1 MFHRFI
7 QAAMLCTGVLAGAQ
21 CVLAQRAPLPPGN
34 ATPANPVAPTAP
46 PTTPKPL
53 NIRAPIAPPPFII
66 SQGAERAIELKT
78 LRLSSEVSGGMA
90 QTTVEMVFFNP
101 NNRNLEGNLQFPL
114 FDGQQISAFA
124 LDIEGKLR
132 PAVPVEKAKGQQIFE
147 EIERRN
153 VDPGLLEATQ
163 GNNFKLRI
171 FPIPAKGTRTVR
183 IQYTEALA
191 RQGKNWA
198 LRLPLAYGERW
209 QEFELDLALHDLDAA
224 PQANN
229 TGALRD
235 LAFAKSGKLYSAH
248 AKKASFAMKG
258 EINLLIP
265 ASIAPKV
272 YTQQKDDETWFMAEV
287 PVASTRT
294 ARTMSK
300 QIGLLWDSSNSAAR
314 RDAEAELAELDRY
327 FKVIGNGEVRLTRL
341 RDVAEDG
348 GTFKVVNGN
357 WASLRQALQKTVYDG
372 ASNLTGWQPVA
383 AIQEY
388 LLVSDG
394 LHNYGSQ
401 PFPALG
407 AGQRLYALTGSG
419 EADAAR
425 LAGWAEATGG
435 KLAQVNPQKPGAAA
449 ESLTSEGLH
458 LDQAGGSGLK
468 DLQFESREAQNGLL
482 RIAGKLTERA
492 GTQPLVLNLTL
503 SKNGKPQTMQV
514 NIDAKAAPHPFAG
527 NLWASYKLRQLQ
539 ADAELHRAEIRR
551 IGQQF
556 GLATRETSLLVLD
569 RLDDYVRY
577 DVAAPQELAA
587 AVDALKMAA
596 GKQKQQQKQKHM
608 ENVVTLFQR
617 KIEWWNKDFPK
628 GDPVK
633 IAPAAE
639 KGGLRVEVAGSHT
652 GEARRSVAAEAN
664 SMPQLAPSAARPMP
678 APPPSAP
685 APVMAMAM
693 REAPGAS
700 PKIAGNGGDNA
711 PRLEAAITLKKW
723 TSNAPYI
730 ARFKAASSEQL
741 YDMYLDEKPGYLSS
755 SAFYL
760 DAADMLLDKGQRML
774 GLRVLSN
781 LAEMDLENRA
791 LLRILGYRLLQAG
804 DAHAAIPIF
813 EKVAR
818 LAPEEPQSFRDLGLA
833 LAADKQYQK
842 AVDQFNEVVE
852 RVWDGRF
859 PEIENIVLAE
869 MNAIIALS
877 GEKLDLSRIDPRL
890 IKNLPLDLRVIMT
903 WDADNSDMDLWV
915 TDPNGERCFYSHPL
929 TYQGGRMSRDFT
941 GGYGPE
947 EFSLKLAKP
956 GKYKI
961 ETNFYGNR
969 QQVLAGATT
978 LQVKLTT
985 GFGTDKQKEQLLTL
999 RLTDA
1004 KETVFVGEFEVK

>member
-1 MFHRFI
+1 MFQRFM
-7 QAAMLCTGVLAGAQ
+7 QAALLCTGVLGLSVQ
-21 CVLAQRAPLPPGN
+21 VLAQRAPVAPI
-34 ATPANPVAPTAP
+34 APTAP
-46 PTTPKPL
+46 PTTPKPVS
-53 NIRAPIAPPPFII
+53 IRPPIAPPPPFII
-66 SQGAERAIELKT
+66 SQGAERAIELKS
-78 LRLSSEVSGGMA
+78 LRLASEVSGGMA

-101 NNRNLEGNLQFPL
+101 NGRNLEGNLQFPL
-114 FDGQQISAFA
+114 LDGQQISAFA

-171 FPIPAKGTRTVR
+171 YPIPAKGTRTVR
-183 IQYTEALA
+183 IQYTQTLA

-224 PQANN
+224 PQVNN

-235 LAFAKSGKLYSAH
+235 LAFAKSGKLYTAH
-248 AKKASFAMKG
+248 TRKAAFAMKG
-258 EINLLIP
+258 EVNLLIP
-265 ASIAPKV
+265 ASIEPRV
-272 YTQQKDDETWFMAEV
+272 YTQLKGEESWFVAEV

-294 ARTMSK
+294 PRAMPK
-300 QIGLLWDSSNSAAR
+300 QIGLLWDSSNSGAK
-314 RDAEAELAELDRY
+314 RDMEAELAELDRY
-327 FKVIGNGEVRLTRL
+327 FKAVGNGEVRLTRL

-348 GTFKVVNGN
+348 GSFKIVNGN
-357 WASLRQALQKTVYDG
+357 WATLRQSLQKTVYDG
-372 ASNLTGWQPVA
+372 ATNLSDWQPVA
-383 AIQEY
+383 SVQEY

-394 LHNYGSQ
+394 LHNYGSK
-401 PFPALG
+401 PFPAL
-407 AGQRLYALTGSG
+407 AANQRLYALSSSF
-419 EADAAR
+419 EADAGR
-425 LAGWAEATGG
+425 LASWAEATGG
-435 KLAQVNPQKPGAAA
+435 KLAQVSPQKPGAAA
-449 ESLTSEGLH
+449 ESLISEGLH
-458 LDQAGGSGLK
+458 LDQASGSGVS

-482 RIAGKLTERA
+482 RIAGKLADRSGKNPA
-492 GTQPLVLNLTL
+492 LLNLTL
-503 SKNGKPQTMQV
+503 SKNGKPQSLKI

-527 NLWASYKLRQLQ
+527 NVWASYKLRQLQ

-577 DVAAPQELAA
+577 DVAAPAELAA
-587 AVDALKMAA
+587 AVDALKQVA
-596 GKQKQQQKQKHM
+596 GKQKLQQKQKHM
-608 ENVVTLFQR
+608 ESVVTLFQR
-617 KIEWWNKDFPK
+617 KISWWNTDFPK
-628 GDPVK
+628 TDPVK

-639 KGGLRVEVAGSHT
+639 KGRTRT
-652 GEARRSVAAEAN
+652 GNQDADAQRFVAAESAT
-664 SMPQLAPSAARPMP
+664 QAERAAPTGARPMP
-678 APPPSAP
+678 MMAPPPPSAP
-685 APVMAMAM
+685 APVMAMAA
-693 REAPGAS
+693 APAAKSTGNAGAS
-700 PKIAGNGGDNA
+700 A
-711 PRLEAAITLKKW
+711 PALEAAITLKKW

-730 ARFKAASSEQL
+730 ARFKAASAEQL
-741 YDMYLDEKPGYLSS
+741 YAMYLDEKPGYLSS

-760 DAADMLLDKGQRML
+760 DAADMLLDKGQRAL

-813 EKVAR
+813 QKVAR

-842 AVDQFNEVVE
+842 AVEQFNEVVE
-852 RVWDGRF
+852 RVWDVRF

-869 MNAIIALS
+869 MNAIIATS

-941 GGYGPE
+941 NGYGPE

-985 GFGTDKQKEQLLTL
+985 GFGTDKQKDQLLTL